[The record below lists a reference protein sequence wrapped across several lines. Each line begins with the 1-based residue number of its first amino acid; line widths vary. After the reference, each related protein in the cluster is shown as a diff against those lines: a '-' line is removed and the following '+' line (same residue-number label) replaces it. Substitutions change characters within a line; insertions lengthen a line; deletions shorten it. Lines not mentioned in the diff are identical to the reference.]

1 MGAGTALWA
10 QSVPL
15 QHQQQISNFASFASE
30 LERKSKQKI
39 GLLAILSDF
48 EPAKRSKG
56 MFQEW
61 KMGAGSSPVA
71 HASRK
76 QNLLVF
82 LRLAN

>member
-1 MGAGTALWA
+1 MGVGTALWA
-10 QSVPL
+10 QSVSL

-30 LERKSKQKI
+30 LERKASKKI

-48 EPAKRSKG
+48 EPAKRYKG

-71 HASRK
+71 HASIE

-82 LRLAN
+82 HRLAN